1 MNKKQLLPKTAL
13 LVALSTL
20 VGTSSYA
27 FTAAQAKAVRSAVMS
42 VPIPEMASK
51 AVELTL
57 QAEKQDREVTAV
69 TAVRAIVFQHKSAAP
84 SVVATV
90 SKAVPEVA
98 PAVAAAAADLS
109 RTEAVSIAQAAIA
122 AAPEQKQN
130 ITAAVS
136 QSISPALAVAPVAS
150 PTTRLSVAST
160 TSTTSTEEVLSRG
173 AGDVSG
179 PSSGAVLTRG
189 AGDAS
194 GPSSGTI
201 SSKTT
206 PIDPQS
212 GGRGDGTFPSF
223 EPAIPGPAQPVDYS
237 QPRN

>member
-160 TSTTSTEEVLSRG
+160 TSTEEVLTRG
-173 AGDVSG
+173 AGDVNG

-206 PIDPQS
+206 AINPQT